1 MEASILLVDDEADIL
16 DVCRLYLEDSGYK
29 VYTALDGS
37 SALDLFKRVDPPIAI
52 LDIRLPGMDGIDL
65 LQAIKRMDPDTE
77 VIMVTGNADLDTAIR
92 SLRYDAADFILKPID
107 VADLSVALKRTRTKI
122 ADRRKARAAV
132 QNRAMLDLVL
142 NELIG
147 EDILVV
153 STDYRVSH
161 VNESMLR
168 KLKVTR
174 PQAVGRLCHELLHQR
189 SSPCEGE
196 GFLCPLMRN
205 GQTGQPSQTT
215 HSHFDQ
221 DGKEHQFSIS
231 CYPLMENDQV
241 VAIIEMCREITQD
254 LDRQRIWMQR
264 EKMASIG
271 RLAAGVAHEINNPM
285 TTILTSAVLLQEE
298 TTPIAPTNEDLH
310 MIASE
315 ALRCKRIVAGLLEF
329 AGQSNTAKT
338 AADLNAVI
346 EACLMLVRKQA
357 ELQAVALDTD
367 LARDLPPISVDR
379 DLIQQAIMNLILNAI
394 EATDRRGL
402 VTIASRCLPEKKCV
416 EVAVCD
422 AGPGIAPE
430 LIDRIFDPFFTTK
443 EAGTGLGLA
452 VIHGI
457 VTQHGGTIEV
467 TSIPAQKTCFQIR
480 LPWETP

>member
-1 MEASILLVDDEADIL
+1 VDDEADIL

-196 GFLCPLMRN
+196 G
-205 GQTGQPSQTT
+205 
-215 HSHFDQ
+215 
-221 DGKEHQFSIS
+221 
-231 CYPLMENDQV
+231 
-241 VAIIEMCREITQD
+241 
-254 LDRQRIWMQR
+254 
-264 EKMASIG
+264 
-271 RLAAGVAHEINNPM
+271 
-285 TTILTSAVLLQEE
+285 
-298 TTPIAPTNEDLH
+298 
-310 MIASE
+310 
-315 ALRCKRIVAGLLEF
+315 
-329 AGQSNTAKT
+329 
-338 AADLNAVI
+338 
-346 EACLMLVRKQA
+346 
-357 ELQAVALDTD
+357 
-367 LARDLPPISVDR
+367 
-379 DLIQQAIMNLILNAI
+379 
-394 EATDRRGL
+394 
-402 VTIASRCLPEKKCV
+402 
-416 EVAVCD
+416 
-422 AGPGIAPE
+422 
-430 LIDRIFDPFFTTK
+430 
-443 EAGTGLGLA
+443 
-452 VIHGI
+452 
-457 VTQHGGTIEV
+457 
-467 TSIPAQKTCFQIR
+467 
-480 LPWETP
+480 